1 MIESLL
7 VANRGEIACRIF
19 RTARRLG
26 LRTIAVFSDAD
37 AAARHV
43 READEAVHIGP
54 AAARESYLNIARI
67 IAAARASGAQA
78 VHPGYGFLAENHEFA
93 QACLDA
99 GLSFVGPPP
108 AAIAAMGSKILA
120 KRRLTAAGVPVL
132 PGYAGREQ
140 DLRRLASEAER
151 LGLPLIIKPAAG
163 GGGKGMQIVRAA
175 AELDTALAAARR
187 LAESAFGDGSL
198 LLERYLPAPRHIE
211 VQVFADSRGNLVHLG
226 ERDCSTQRRHQ
237 KLIEEAPAPGLP
249 EPLRERLRAAALV
262 VAREIGYVSAGTVE
276 FLLDGGE
283 FYFMEMNTR
292 LQVEH
297 TVTEAVTGLD
307 LVEWQ
312 LRVAAGEPL
321 PLGQSEVRFEGHAIE
336 ARVCAED
343 PERGFLPSAGR
354 LALLEWPELPCVR
367 VDAGFAT
374 GDTVPDCYDSLLG
387 KIIAWAP
394 ERGLASARLADALAS
409 TYCAGVHTN
418 ERWLRRILRSAR
430 FLEVRH
436 DVALLDQAAG
446 EFAGPPA
453 AAPEALIL
461 AALALH
467 AGEGGAAPREPG
479 AGSPWGLA
487 DGFTPNLP
495 ARVAYGFSWRGHT
508 HAVELEFV
516 HGRPAAVTVNGGARL
531 ALADAACSGAVVAA
545 RIETRRRQARYHLD
559 GARVYLWTAD
569 EPYELLLE
577 DPRTHEFSPSA
588 ATGGLTTPLP
598 GVVVAVPVTVGQKVS
613 AGEVLMVIEAMKMEH
628 AITAPYAGTVETI
641 HFARGERVP
650 EGSALLELA
659 RDTGN

>member
-1 MIESLL
+1 M
-7 VANRGEIACRIF
+7 
-19 RTARRLG
+19 
-26 LRTIAVFSDAD
+26 
-37 AAARHV
+37 
-43 READEAVHIGP
+43 
-54 AAARESYLNIARI
+54 
-67 IAAARASGAQA
+67 RA
-78 VHPGYGFLAENHEFA
+78 
-93 QACLDA
+93 
-99 GLSFVGPPP
+99 
-108 AAIAAMGSKILA
+108 K
-120 KRRLTAAGVPVL
+120 GVPVL
-132 PGYAGREQ
+132 PGYEGSNQ
-140 DLRRLASEAER
+140 DLAHLQTQARRL
-151 LGLPLIIKPAAG
+151 GMPLIIKPAAG
-163 GGGKGMQIVRAA
+163 GGGKGMRIVRNDV
-175 AELDTALAAARR
+175 EIPEALAAARR
-187 LAESAFGDGSL
+187 LAESGFGDGSL
-198 LLERYLPAPRHIE
+198 LLERYLPAPRHVE
-211 VQVFADSRGNLVHLG
+211 VQVFADSPATLGPRG
-226 ERDCSTQRRHQ
+226 ERGCSTHRRHR
-237 KLIEEAPAPGLP
+237 KLIEEAPAPELP

-292 LQVEH
+292 LQVEY

-354 LALLEWPELPCVR
+354 LALLEWPVLPCVR

-394 ERGLASARLADALAS
+394 ERGLASARLAEALAS
-409 TYCAGVHTN
+409 TYCAGVHSN

-446 EFAGPPA
+446 EFAGPPG

-467 AGEGGAAPREPG
+467 AGAGGAAARDPG
-479 AGSPWGLA
+479 AGSPWDLA

-495 ARVAYGFSWRGHT
+495 ARVAYGFSWHGRT

-516 HGRPAAVTVNGGARL
+516 HGRPAAVTVNGGVRL
-531 ALADAACSGAVVAA
+531 ALADAACSGADVAA
-545 RIETRRRQARYHLD
+545 SIETRRRQASYTLV
-559 GARVYLWTAD
+559 GARVTQWTAD
-569 EPYELLLE
+569 
-577 DPRTHEFSPSA
+577 DPFVRAHE
-588 ATGGLTTPLP
+588 
-598 GVVVAVPVTVGQKVS
+598 
-613 AGEVLMVIEAMKMEH
+613 
-628 AITAPYAGTVETI
+628 
-641 HFARGERVP
+641 
-650 EGSALLELA
+650 
-659 RDTGN
+659 